1 MDARKTQQQKMSQD
15 SDETT
20 SSVSSSPTSMCS
32 LMNIEVNY
40 STDSELKKIESELS
54 IVRIQL
60 KKNESELTREMNKLN
75 TNNLQMERHGIN
87 LIEWENCMKLKM
99 NQIDQFVESFKM
111 QVHYSNETQL
121 NKQLVSWGISI

>member
-1 MDARKTQQQKMSQD
+1 MDAKKTQKMGQD
-15 SDETT
+15 SDEAT

-40 STDSELKKIESELS
+40 STDSELKKIESELA

-99 NQIDQFVESFKM
+99 SQIDQFVESFKM
-111 QVHYSNETQL
+111 QVHYSNEVQL
-121 NKQLVSWGISI
+121 NKQLVS